1 VRFRVA
7 PIGLPG
13 VDVLAELHREA
24 FDEPWPA
31 LALAELLVQSSGFAL
46 LAQEEPA
53 GNGAALPLGFIL
65 CRVAG
70 GAGEVLTLAVL
81 PAARKQGVATALV
94 RTAIVEAV
102 SRGAEAIFLEVGE
115 DNDAARALY
124 AGEGFAL
131 VGRRSAYYRR
141 SSGGSTD
148 ALVLRRAIAKVS
160 S

>member
-1 VRFRVA
+1 V
-7 PIGLPG
+7 GLAG
-13 VDVLAELHREA
+13 VDVLAALHREA
-24 FDEPWPA
+24 FDEPWSA
-31 LALAELLVQSSGFAL
+31 LALLELLVQSSGFAL
-46 LAQEEPA
+46 LAQGEPA
-53 GNGAALPLGFIL
+53 QDGVALPLGFIL
-65 CRVAG
+65 CRIAG
-70 GAGEVLTLAVL
+70 GTGEVLTLAVL

-94 RTAIVEAV
+94 RAAIVEAV

-115 DNDAARALY
+115 NNDAARSLY
-124 AGEGFAL
+124 AREGFVL